1 MLRRQASSLHWE
13 TPITLVLLVLS
24 PVQDAKATSMNRKTI
39 EKYLFMVLVGL
50 SERSTLNSDSKVMK
64 FLVVVD
70 LKSYYYNT
78 NKQ

>member
-13 TPITLVLLVLS
+13 TPITLVLLVFS